1 MSRIHLFEFED
12 QPWLPR
18 LLRDFMTGWLDF
30 VNRMNSGWDAF
41 APQIARL
48 LRESGSERI
57 VDLGSGGG
65 GPVLRIRRVVA
76 ETQGID
82 PLVLLTDKYPNRDA
96 LGRAAADSSGRV
108 EYRSESIDATDV
120 PAELQGVRTMFC
132 SFHHFRPRVARGI
145 LADACEKGRAIGV
158 FEGTARNVPAILVT
172 LTAPLAVLVT
182 TPFIRPFRWS
192 RLIFTYPIPILPLLC
207 LWDGLVS
214 CLRSY
219 SADELGELVRD
230 LESDSYSW
238 ELGELRFPGTPVKVA
253 YLIGWPT
260 RSPAAYA
267 QEVIQ

>member
-30 VNRMNSGWDAF
+30 MNRMNSGWDVF
-41 APQIARL
+41 APQVATL
-48 LRESGSERI
+48 LRESRSERI

-65 GPVLRIRRVVA
+65 GPVLRIRRVIA

-82 PLVLLTDKYPNRDA
+82 PLVLLTDKHPNHDA
-96 LGRAAADSSGRV
+96 LRRAAADPNGRV
-108 EYRSESIDATDV
+108 DYRSESIDATNV
-120 PAELQGVRTMFC
+120 PAEFQGVRTMFC
-132 SFHHFRPRVARGI
+132 SFHHFRPDAARRI
-145 LADACEKGRAIGV
+145 LTDARDKGRAIGI

-172 LTAPLAVLVT
+172 LTAPLAVLVA
-182 TPFIRPFRWS
+182 TPFIRPFRWG

-219 SADELGELVRD
+219 SAHELGELVRD

-238 ELGELRFPGTPVKVA
+238 ELGELRFPRTSVKVA

-260 RSPAAYA
+260 PS
-267 QEVIQ
+267 

>member
-30 VNRMNSGWDAF
+30 MSRMNSGWDAF
-41 APQIARL
+41 APQVARL
-48 LRESGSERI
+48 LRASRSEQI

-65 GPVLRIRRVVA
+65 GPVLRIRRVIA
-76 ETQGID
+76 ETQAID
-82 PLVLLTDKYPNRDA
+82 PFLLLTDKYPNRDA
-96 LGRAAADSSGRV
+96 LGRAAADPSGRV
-108 EYRSESIDATDV
+108 DYRPESIDATAV
-120 PAELQGVRTMFC
+120 PAEFQGVRTMFC
-132 SFHHFRPRVARGI
+132 SFHHFQPDVARQI
-145 LADACEKGRAIGV
+145 LVDARDKGRAIGI
-158 FEGTARNVPAILVT
+158 FEATARNVPAILVI

-182 TPFIRPFRWS
+182 TPFIRPFRWA

-219 SADELGELVRD
+219 SAYELGELVRD
-230 LESDSYSW
+230 LVSNSYSW
-238 ELGELRFPGTPVKVA
+238 ELGEVRFPRTPVKVA

-260 RSPAAYA
+260 PS
-267 QEVIQ
+267 